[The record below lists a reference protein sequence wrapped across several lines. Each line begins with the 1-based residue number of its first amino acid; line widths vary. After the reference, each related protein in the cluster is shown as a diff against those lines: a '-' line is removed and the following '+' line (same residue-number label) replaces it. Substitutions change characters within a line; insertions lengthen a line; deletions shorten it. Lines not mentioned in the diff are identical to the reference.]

1 MCNFTNRKKEWM
13 IYLFSVC
20 VAASC
25 LLMGIV
31 SFDLCSS
38 LAKQVLLG
46 MRKERLS
53 SVVLAEPRVKL
64 KFVLLWI
71 LRSVL
76 GLLHSTASDFGI
88 FVQFGRN
95 GLDFLKIFS
104 P

>member
-1 MCNFTNRKKEWM
+1 M

-25 LLMGIV
+25 LLMGI
-31 SFDLCSS
+31 CSS

-76 GLLHSTASDFGI
+76 GLLHSTATDFGI

>member
-1 MCNFTNRKKEWM
+1 M
-13 IYLFSVC
+13 V
-20 VAASC
+20 
-25 LLMGIV
+25 IV
-31 SFDLCSS
+31 SIDHCSS
-38 LAKQVLLG
+38 LAKQVLIG

-53 SVVLAEPRVKL
+53 SIVLAEPRVKL

-76 GLLHSTASDFGI
+76 GLLHSTASDFEI

-95 GLDFLKIFS
+95 GLNFLKLFS

>member
-1 MCNFTNRKKEWM
+1 M

-25 LLMGIV
+25 LLTGIV
-31 SFDLCSS
+31 SFALCSS
-38 LAKQVLLG
+38 LEKQVLLG
-46 MRKERLS
+46 MRKEKLS
-53 SVVLAEPRVKL
+53 SGVLAEPRVKL

-71 LRSVL
+71 LRSLL

-95 GLDFLKIFS
+95 SLDLLKIFS
-104 P
+104 A